1 MRLAIYILLMCLW
14 AVPAYAQ
21 QNLESLCQQLAQYV
35 PVEGVEFDPAA
46 AEVPVDLAGVQD
58 PVYGSINIPV
68 EIDLA
73 EYFNR
78 PDLNLLQGLNLKPD
92 VSEII
97 VNQDGSIY
105 YNGQEISADIRQFC
119 DLPPGPGEEMREE
132 AITPVP
138 VRPKPDVQPPKP
150 KPVKPKPK
158 PIKKSS
164 VKVFNGPKDV
174 IVPKSAIVSEKPKPK
189 EQNSIDVE
197 VLKKQDNTVENV
209 VDNDDDDSIIEGQYP

>member
-21 QNLESLCQQLAQYV
+21 QGIDSLCQQVAQYV
-35 PVEGVEFDPAA
+35 PLEGVEIDPSA
-46 AEVPVDLAGVQD
+46 AEVPADLAGIQD

-78 PDLNLLQGLNLKPD
+78 PDLNLVPGFNLKPD

-97 VNQDGSIY
+97 VNQDGSIF
-105 YNGQEISADIRQFC
+105 YNGQEISQDIREFC
-119 DLPPGPGEEMREE
+119 NLPMRPEEKI
-132 AITPVP
+132 APAPVM
-138 VRPKPDVQPPKP
+138 PKPVVQPPKP
-150 KPVKPKPK
+150 KSVKPKPK